1 MHHRRFKR
9 SSFGRIT
16 ETPEYKREQKEKE
29 KQRKIE
35 NEENYINIFK
45 EASKIEEKKDEYILF
60 KNEDSFFKEI
70 KLKTNHVHIIR
81 GGNGQGKST
90 LLNQI
95 VDSNFL
101 GVLSSFKDRLKI
113 SSTNKQIADALNFG
127 MAYSPYKLEDEGWFR
142 SNLKYDLT
150 NFKGS
155 VTIFTDFSVSYFREN
170 TNDVF
175 TDISEEYDKESNGE
189 RKIKG
194 INSIFYNLKKI
205 LQIKEED
212 LIKGLN
218 LFVVMD
224 EPESGL
230 SIDIQEE
237 FSKKINRYLNLALK
251 NNKISLTFIISSH
264 SYVWKETNNLTIH
277 NISSFKEE
285 NKKKIYKNVFI

>member
-1 MHHRRFKR
+1 MRHKRFKK
-9 SSFGRIT
+9 SSWGRIT

-60 KNEDSFFKEI
+60 KNENSFFKEI

-95 VDSNFL
+95 VNANFCGAL
-101 GVLSSFKDRLKI
+101 DSFKDRLKI
-113 SSTNKQIADALNFG
+113 SSTNKIVANALNYG
-127 MAYSPYKLEDEGWFR
+127 MAFSPYKLDDEGWFK

-155 VTIFTDFSVSYFREN
+155 VTIFTDFSLSYFREN

>member
-9 SSFGRIT
+9 SSWGRMT

-35 NEENYINIFK
+35 NEINYINIFK
-45 EASKIEEKKDEYILF
+45 EASKIENKKEEYILF
-60 KNEDSFFKEI
+60 KNEDSFFKEVT
-70 KLKTNHVHIIR
+70 LKTNHIHVIR

-95 VDSNFL
+95 VNANFCGAL
-101 GVLSSFKDRLKI
+101 DSFKDRLKI
-113 SSTNKQIADALNFG
+113 SSTNKIIANALNYGLEF
-127 MAYSPYKLEDEGWFR
+127 SPYKLDDNGLFK

-170 TNDVF
+170 TNDIF
-175 TDISEEYDKESNGE
+175 TDVSEEFDKESNGE

-194 INSIFYNLKKI
+194 INAIFYNLKKI
-205 LQIKEED
+205 LQIKEEE
-212 LIKGLN
+212 LNKGLN

-251 NNKISLTFIISSH
+251 NNKITLTFIISSH
-264 SYVWKETNNLTIH
+264 SYVWKETKNLSIH
-277 NISSFKEE
+277 NIGSFKEE